1 MQRLSLCNHQ
11 DSGNLQTPLLSCK
24 LEVSDE
30 SHDLL
35 TSSVCQ
41 RYITV
46 GAVCHTFAAATIH
59 LMDAVYSNPAM
70 REQALKK
77 LSICTSALQEMGQTW
92 SWSSRAYRAIKLL
105 SNVWLTS
112 IDSTY
117 ALAGDEVVAR
127 QVLPEVVSSKLDQG
141 PGFFPFG
148 SYGLP
153 ATDFD
158 LGFST
163 LNPQDGLFPSLQ
175 DENLSWLYNNS
186 GLLDADIWQSMRAL
200 DS

>member
-1 MQRLSLCNHQ
+1 MLKHLIQFARS
-11 DSGNLQTPLLSCK
+11 DSFF
-24 LEVSDE
+24 
-30 SHDLL
+30 
-35 TSSVCQ
+35 Q

-59 LMDAVYSNPAM
+59 LMDAVYSNAAV

-77 LSICTSALQEMGQTW
+77 LRICTSALQEMGQTW

-112 IDSTY
+112 FDSFHDFLEDK
-117 ALAGDEVVAR
+117 AIAHQAPPDIMH
-127 QVLPEVVSSKLDQG
+127 SHLDQG
-141 PGFFPFG
+141 PALFSFG

-153 ATDFD
+153 AIEID
-158 LGFST
+158 LGLPT

-175 DENLSWLYNNS
+175 DENLSWLYNNC
-186 GLLDADIWQSMRAL
+186 GFLGADIWQSRGTP
-200 DS
+200 DG